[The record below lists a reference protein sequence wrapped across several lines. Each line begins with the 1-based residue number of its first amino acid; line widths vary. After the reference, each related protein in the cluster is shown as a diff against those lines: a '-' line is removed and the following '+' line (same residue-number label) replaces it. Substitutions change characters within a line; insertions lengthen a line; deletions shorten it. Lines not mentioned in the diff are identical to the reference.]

1 MLVHAQ
7 ELTPAAFE
15 PFGDIIE
22 PRRTGEQF
30 DRSNPYVPGAGHGH
44 VPLVITNG
52 EPVLRIMH
60 QRLRGLR
67 FGKMARHMRVSQCL
81 GAIGGKDWYLGVAAP
96 GDTVAL
102 DRVAAFHIPGDRI
115 VKLHVGTWHA
125 GPHFTHDEAMFL
137 NLENADTNSRDFE
150 ETTLPAECII
160 APNAKARDR
169 IVETTTT
176 LR

>member
-1 MLVHAQ
+1 MLVRAQ
-7 ELTPAAFE
+7 ELQPETFA
-15 PFGDIIE
+15 PFGEVIE

-30 DRSNPYVPGAGHGH
+30 DRSNPYTPHTEHGH
-44 VPLVITNG
+44 VPLVLTNG

-60 QRLRGLR
+60 QRLRGLS

-96 GDTVAL
+96 GNTVTL
-102 DRVAAFHIPGDRI
+102 DKVAAFHIPGDRI

-137 NLENADTNSRDFE
+137 NLENTDTNSRDFGEATLAE
-150 ETTLPAECII
+150 ECVITPA
-160 APNAKARDR
+160 A
-169 IVETTTT
+169 
-176 LR
+176 